1 MNTENRSNSLEK
13 VKLTANILFSGIGCQ
28 ERGFE
33 DSGLFDI
40 EVLNTSDINKESV
53 LSYAAI
59 HCGMT
64 NEMVEKYDDYP
75 SREEMAQYL
84 TDINL
89 GYEPEKN
96 KKFDWF
102 KLSKKKTNDI
112 EKYWLACKLTNNLG
126 DISRI
131 DELPYADF
139 WTCSFPCTDISVA
152 GKMKGLDPDSGTR
165 SSLLWENI
173 KLLKKAKDNNTL
185 PKYIMVENV
194 KNLVSKKFIEHFNNL
209 ISVFDDLGFNTYW
222 SVLNGKDC
230 GVPQNRE
237 RVFVIAIRKD
247 IDNGTFD
254 FPKPFDTGIRLKD
267 VLEESVDEKYYL
279 SEVATRKFKLFSES
293 KGSDI
298 KVAGYLN
305 PDKNVQDRVRV
316 LDTDGVLQG
325 LRATD
330 YKYPVK
336 IVSGIDKSI
345 KDTQMIEYA
354 NCITSR
360 EDRGVSNRKSEGTA
374 VLEQIGQLYGTKR
387 EPNPQAG
394 RVYSSECLSPTLDTC
409 SGDNRMPKVVE
420 AKLSH
425 AEWKQ
430 QMYERFIE
438 DTDGEVSG
446 VITNQSQTFGYRPP
460 MKGFS
465 KTLRAEANDTGI
477 VENFRIRKLTPRECY
492 RLMGLTFEDCDKAK
506 TIGVADTHLYKQAG
520 NGIITNCCELLAEHL
535 YKAQYDNTYVCT
547 DEKMINFTK
556 PQAE

>member
-96 KKFDWF
+96 KNFDWF
-102 KLSKKKTNDI
+102 KLAKKKSNDI

-267 VLEESVDEKYYL
+267 VLEKSVDEKYYL

-298 KVAGYLN
+298 KVAGSLN

-316 LDTDGVLQG
+316 LNTDGVSQG

-330 YKYPVK
+330 YKDLVK

-354 NCITSR
+354 NCITAR

-374 VLEQIGQLYGTKR
+374 VLEQIGQIYGTDK

-394 RVYSSECLSPTLDTC
+394 RIYSSECLSPTLDTC
-409 SGDNRMPKVVE
+409 NGGNRMPKVIEV
-420 AKLSH
+420 KLSH

-438 DTDGEVSG
+438 DADGEVSG

-492 RLMGLTFEDCDKAK
+492 KLMGLTFEDCDKAK
-506 TIGVADTHLYKQAG
+506 DIGVADTHLYKQAG
-520 NGIITNCCELLAEHL
+520 NGIITDCCELLAEHL
-535 YKAQYDNTYVCT
+535 YKAQYDNTYICY
-547 DEKMINFTK
+547 DENFTN

>member
-1 MNTENRSNSLEK
+1 MNTENRNNSLTK

-33 DSGLFDI
+33 NSGLFDI

-64 NEMVEKYDDYP
+64 NETVEKYNDYP

-102 KLSKKKTNDI
+102 KLVKKKSNDI

-237 RVFVIAIRKD
+237 RVFIIAIRKD
-247 IDNGTFD
+247 IDNRTFD

-267 VLEESVDEKYYL
+267 VLEENVDEKYYL

-298 KVAGYLN
+298 KVAGSLN

-316 LDTDGVLQG
+316 LDTDGVSQG

-330 YKYPVK
+330 YKDPVK

-374 VLEQIGQLYGTKR
+374 ILERTNYPSRLGNIYGEDKGTGYAGNVWDSEKLSPTLTTMQGGNRQPMIVESGQIRPKDRNYNAHGTKR
-387 EPNPQAG
+387 EDQFETRKDG
-394 RVYSSECLSPTLDTC
+394 LSNALLTTAIKNC
-409 SGDNRMPKVVE
+409 IR
-420 AKLSH
+420 
-425 AEWKQ
+425 
-430 QMYERFIE
+430 E
-438 DTDGEVSG
+438 DC
-446 VITNQSQTFGYRPP
+446 
-460 MKGFS
+460 
-465 KTLRAEANDTGI
+465 
-477 VENFRIRKLTPRECY
+477 RIRKLTPRECY
-492 RLMGLTFEDCDKAK
+492 KLMGLTFEDCDKARN
-506 TIGVADTHLYKQAG
+506 IGVADTHLYKQAG

-535 YKAQYDNTYVCT
+535 YKAQYDNTYACI
-547 DEKMINFTK
+547 DEKIINFTS
-556 PQAE
+556 PQVE